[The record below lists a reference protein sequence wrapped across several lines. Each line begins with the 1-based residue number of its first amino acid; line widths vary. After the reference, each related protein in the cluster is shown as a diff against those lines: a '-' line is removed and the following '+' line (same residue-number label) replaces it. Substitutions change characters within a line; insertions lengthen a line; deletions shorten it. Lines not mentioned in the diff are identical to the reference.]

1 MKKWKV
7 RANGILLCLF
17 ELIVGILL
25 MIDPVRFT
33 SGIIAVAG
41 VVLLILGLGD
51 IIRYFRTNAQEAA
64 VGQQLAKGLLSL
76 LGGGFCVLRTDWFIL
91 TFPVLTILYGVVL
104 LVTGMG
110 KIQLAVDKLRQKNK
124 KWFWAAISAAVSIVC
139 AAIILQSPFSSTAVL
154 WMFTGVTL
162 LVESVIDILALIF
175 GKKGG
180 AESEAV

>member
-33 SGIIAVAG
+33 SGIIIVAG
-41 VVLLILGLGD
+41 VVLLVMGLGS
-51 IIRYFRTNAQEAA
+51 IIKYFRTDAQAA
-64 VGQQLAKGLLSL
+64 AAGQQLAKGLLSL
-76 LGGGFCVLRTDWFIL
+76 LGGGFCVLGTDWFIL
-91 TFPVLTILYGVVL
+91 TFPVLTILYGIVL
-104 LVTGMG
+104 LVTGVS

-139 AAIILQSPFSSTAVL
+139 AVVILQSPFSSTAVL

-162 LVESVIDILALIF
+162 LVESVIDILSLLA
-175 GKKGG
+175 GKTGG
-180 AESEAV
+180 EEAEAA